1 MANPENL
8 EPYKFEKGQSGNP
21 NGRPRKYV
29 SQLKEIGYKKSEIND
44 AIQAMMAM
52 TMDELKEVWENKNAT
67 ILEKTVANAM
77 RKSLE
82 KGTLYSLET
91 LLSRVFGQPKQ
102 EIDTTFQE
110 KPIFGGIK
118 LNATTHDS
126 TGQDSPITEKD

>member
-1 MANPENL
+1 MPKPENI
-8 EPYKFEKGQSGNP
+8 EPHKWEKGTSGNP

-91 LLSRVFGQPKQ
+91 LLSRVYGQPKQ
-102 EIDTTFQE
+102 EVEQTVIE
-110 KPIFGGIK
+110 RPIFTGIDLSVK
-118 LNATTHDS
+118 EDDS
-126 TGQDSPITEKD
+126 TGQDSQT

>member
-1 MANPENL
+1 MPKPENI
-8 EPYKFEKGQSGNP
+8 EPHKWDKGTSGNP

-91 LLSRVFGQPKQ
+91 LLSRVYGQPKQ
-102 EIDTTFQE
+102 EIDQTFQE

-118 LNATTHDS
+118 LNANTHNGTGEDS
-126 TGQDSPITEKD
+126 TTTKED

>member
-1 MANPENL
+1 VANPENL
-8 EPYKFEKGQSGNP
+8 DPYKFEKGQSGNP

-82 KGTLYSLET
+82 KGTLYSIET
-91 LLSRVFGQPKQ
+91 LLSRVYGHPKQ
-102 EIDTTFQE
+102 EIENKQEIKHEIDTSE
-110 KPIFGGIK
+110 LSKALKI
-118 LNATTHDS
+118 LNE
-126 TGQDSPITEKD
+126 PN

>member
-1 MANPENL
+1 
-8 EPYKFEKGQSGNP
+8 
-21 NGRPRKYV
+21 
-29 SQLKEIGYKKSEIND
+29 
-44 AIQAMMAM
+44 
-52 TMDELKEVWENKNAT
+52 MDELKEVWENKNAT

-91 LLSRVFGQPKQ
+91 LLSRVYGQPKQ

-118 LNATTHDS
+118 LNAIKDNSTGEDS
-126 TGQDSPITEKD
+126 TTEKKD